1 MAEEFTFPDEKPNKQ
16 VQADDKDKID
26 VEIIDDTP
34 PADRHRDPLPEKI
47 LKDLEDDDLEGYSE
61 KVKQRISQARK
72 AFHDERRAKESAAR
86 EKEEA
91 INFARTQYEEN
102 QALKKRLG
110 AGEKVFISEVTKAA
124 TSEVDI
130 AKERYK
136 KALEEGDADKIVA
149 AQDAMTDAKMKLG
162 EYAKFR
168 PTLQEESDGVQQP
181 TQTRAPAPTQVDR
194 KAQAWQS
201 KNSWFGQD
209 EEMTALA
216 LGVHEKLVRSGVDP
230 RSDDYYERVDATM
243 KKRFPDKFEGD
254 ESSTSTTPPETRG
267 ARKPTTIVAPATRS
281 SAPRQV
287 RLTATQAALAK
298 RLGITPEAYAREQ
311 LKLESNNG

>member
-1 MAEEFTFPDEKPNKQ
+1 MATEREIELPDISKVALE
-16 VQADDKDKID
+16 AEKDKLDVQID
-26 VEIIDDTP
+26 DDTP
-34 PADRHRDPLPEKI
+34 PQDRNRDPLPDKI
-47 LKDLEDDDLEGYSE
+47 RQELEDDNLEEYSE

-72 AFHDERRAKESAAR
+72 AYHDERRAKETAAR

-91 INFARTQYEEN
+91 VNFARIQYEEN

-110 AGEKVFISEVTKAA
+110 VGEKVFITEVTKSA
-124 TSEVDI
+124 TSEVEI

-136 KALEEGDADKIVA
+136 KALEEGDADKIVV
-149 AQDAMTDAKMKLG
+149 AQDALTDAKMKLG

-168 PTLQEESDGVQQP
+168 PSLQEEPEGVQQP
-181 TQTRAPAPTQVDR
+181 TQTRAPAQSQVDR

-201 KNSWFGQD
+201 KNTWFGQD
-209 EEMTALA
+209 KLMTGLA
-216 LGVHEKLVRSGVDP
+216 LGLHEELVYSGVDP
-230 RSDDYYERVDATM
+230 KSDDYYEKIDATM
-243 KKRFPDKFEGD
+243 KKRFPDYFSGND
-254 ESSTSTTPPETRG
+254 ASDSATPPDKGRRTN
-267 ARKPTTIVAPATRS
+267 TTIVAPATRS

-287 RLTATQAALAK
+287 RLTASQASLAK